1 MRKTKDSGMGWR
13 SFRIQVTGTKACVDW
28 PESLIR
34 ATMDFRIR
42 HRCLDTG
49 RNWWVITVRLLAFGL
64 ALAFAVSTASLSDDV
79 AFHSGHDSSTKVLT
93 VSAAPHAD
101 AAEPG
106 FACHLHCGCHQ
117 VVSVP
122 AVDLTMPCP
131 ETVPTVYARL
141 NETAL
146 FTAPGRLPRPPRA

>member
-1 MRKTKDSGMGWR
+1 MGWR
-13 SFRIQVTGTKACVDW
+13 SFQIQTTGTKDCVNW

-34 ATMDFRIR
+34 AIMDLRIR
-42 HRCLDTG
+42 HRWPDTG
-49 RNWWVITVRLLAFGL
+49 RNWWTITVRLLALGL
-64 ALAFAVSTASLSDDV
+64 ALAFAVSTVSLLDDV
-79 AFHSGHDSSTKVLT
+79 AFHSDYDSSTKVLT

-101 AAEPG
+101 AAEPEL
-106 FACHLHCGCHQ
+106 ACHLHCGCHQ
-117 VVSVP
+117 VVSVS

-146 FTAPGRLPRPPRA
+146 FTASGRLPRPPRA